1 MNKLTIVRKMG
12 IAGAYGPQ
20 TWWYHI
26 ISPLKWF
33 LLCPTVKTH
42 ASCPYRQTDILQ
54 FNHWWRR
61 MKYFTWLLSM
71 SKDTNFYF
79 YRVHLHNYVK
89 QDYLQ
94 IKIQNEDH
102 AVFTHASCHHVPLH
116 GKNVSQTGLALNN
129 VSSALCSIQFN
140 SLKEHD
146 IQ

>member
-12 IAGAYGPQ
+12 IAGAHGPQ

-61 MKYFTWLLSM
+61 M
-71 SKDTNFYF
+71 
-79 YRVHLHNYVK
+79 
-89 QDYLQ
+89 
-94 IKIQNEDH
+94 
-102 AVFTHASCHHVPLH
+102 
-116 GKNVSQTGLALNN
+116 
-129 VSSALCSIQFN
+129 
-140 SLKEHD
+140 
-146 IQ
+146 